1 MDLLYETT
9 SLTKKNVAS
18 FGGYIDWHS
27 QPSIFKHYPEF
38 LFRYR
43 FGENEQLC
51 IPELFRTITSRE
63 YIASNPYY
71 KLNTP
76 SAGNLHPIELYL
88 QIRAVKGIISGIYHV
103 DAKEGVFTLVQE
115 IEQDGL
121 ETTLGLSYK
130 YNGIIAIV
138 SCVPFRSE
146 WKYGKRAVRYCYLDL
161 GHQIGSIKAAATIY
175 DQETT
180 ILSDFSADELNHVM
194 GFKDEEFACAVI
206 ALGTLTQKEVKPL
219 SKKLLHVMP
228 TDYSDSSGEL
238 AEFFSQQRVFKSDI
252 YPISS
257 TKTSIYN
264 RRSAR
269 KFEDKRMENPD
280 FEHLMHILG
289 KSSYPLSCYVVLF
302 NDNFTDAGVY
312 LNDTSVKKGVFTDL
326 FIEMIVDQRFIKNAQ
341 MLVIL
346 SAKDFDANN
355 LMLAGML
362 THKLYLEAED
372 RDVKCTGIGA
382 FYDKKLQEFLGTQNY
397 ILYVCALGK

>member
-1 MDLLYETT
+1 MDTLYETT

-18 FGGYIDWHS
+18 SGGYIDWHS
-27 QPSIFKHYPEF
+27 QPSIFKHYPQF
-38 LFRYR
+38 LFRYK
-43 FGENEQLC
+43 FGENEQLRM
-51 IPELFRTITSRE
+51 PELFRTITSRE
-63 YIASNPYY
+63 LIATNPYY

-88 QIRAVKGIISGIYHV
+88 QIRGVKGIISGIYHV
-103 DAKEGVFTLVQE
+103 DAKEGVFTLLQE

-121 ETTLGLSYK
+121 ESRVGLSCK

-146 WKYGKRAVRYCYLDL
+146 WKYGKRALRYCYLDL
-161 GHQIGSIKAAATIY
+161 GHQIGSIEAAATIY

-206 ALGTLTQKEVKPL
+206 GLGVLTQKEVKPL
-219 SKKLLHVMP
+219 VKKLLHVMP

-238 AEFFSQQRVFKSDI
+238 AGFFSQRRVFKSDI
-252 YPISS
+252 YPIST
-257 TKTSIYN
+257 TKMSIYK

-269 KFEDKRMENPD
+269 KFEDTKMQNCD
-280 FEHLMHILG
+280 YAYLIHILG

-302 NDNFTDAGVY
+302 NDDFTDAGVY
-312 LNDTSVKKGVFTDL
+312 LNDISVKKGEFSNFL
-326 FIEMIVDQRFIKNAQ
+326 IEMMLDQRFIKNAR
-341 MLVIL
+341 MLVVL
-346 SAKDFDANN
+346 SAKDFNADN
-355 LMLAGML
+355 LVLAGML
-362 THKLYLEAED
+362 THKLYLEAQD

-382 FYDKKLQEFLGTQNY
+382 FYDQKLQEFLGTQNS

>member
-1 MDLLYETT
+1 MNLLYETT

-18 FGGYIDWHS
+18 SGGYIDWHS
-27 QPSIFKHYPEF
+27 QPSMFKHYPEF

-51 IPELFRTITSRE
+51 MPELFRTITSTE
-63 YIASNPYY
+63 HIAANPYY

-103 DAKEGVFTLVQE
+103 DAKDGVFTLLQE
-115 IEQDGL
+115 IEQDGI
-121 ETTLGLSYK
+121 ETTVGLSYK

-161 GHQIGSIKAAATIY
+161 GHQIGSIKAAATIHN
-175 DQETT
+175 QETT

-206 ALGTLTQKEVKPL
+206 AMGTLTQKEVKPL
-219 SKKLLHVMP
+219 AKKLLHVMP

-238 AEFFSQQRVFKSDI
+238 AEFFSQQSVFKSDMYAI
-252 YPISS
+252 AT

-269 KFEDKRMENPD
+269 KFEDTKMQNCD
-280 FEHLMHILG
+280 YEHLVHILG
-289 KSSYPLSCYVVLF
+289 ISSYPPSCYVVYF
-302 NDNFTDAGVY
+302 NDDFKEAGVY
-312 LNDTSVKKGVFTDL
+312 LNDASVKKGVFTDL

-341 MLVIL
+341 MLVVL
-346 SAKDFDANN
+346 SAKDFDTDN

-382 FYDKKLQEFLGTQNY
+382 FYDQKLQEFLGTQNS
-397 ILYVCALGK
+397 ILYVCAFGK

>member
-1 MDLLYETT
+1 MNLLYETT

-51 IPELFRTITSRE
+51 MLELFRTITSKE
-63 YIASNPYY
+63 YIAAKPYY

-88 QIRAVKGIISGIYHV
+88 QIRGVKGIISGIYHV
-103 DAKEGVFTLVQE
+103 DAKDGVFTLLQE
-115 IEQDGL
+115 IEQDGI
-121 ETTLGLSYK
+121 ETTVGLSYK

-238 AEFFSQQRVFKSDI
+238 AEFFSQQSVFKGDMYAI
-252 YPISS
+252 VT
-257 TKTSIYN
+257 TKTSIQT

-269 KFEDKRMENPD
+269 KFEDTKMQSSD
-280 FEHLMHILG
+280 YEHLVHILG
-289 KSSYPLSCYVVLF
+289 TSSYPLSCYVVFF
-302 NDNFTDAGVY
+302 NDDFKEAGVY

-326 FIEMIVDQRFIKNAQ
+326 FIEMTVDQRFIKNARI
-341 MLVIL
+341 LVVL
-346 SAKDFDANN
+346 SAKDFDTDN
-355 LMLAGML
+355 LILAGML
-362 THKLYLEAED
+362 SHKLYLETED

-382 FYDKKLQEFLGTQNY
+382 FYDQKLQEFLGTQNS